1 MLDVSTY
8 RALSFDCYG
17 TLIDWDTGLAG
28 RLGPWADAHGVR
40 TDMAELLGRFADAQ
54 FREQSVRPAKNYRQ
68 VVGAAFDALGAAA
81 GAAVSAGER
90 AALVESIGTWPPFP
104 DTVAALRALKRRG
117 RVLGV
122 VSNVDRA
129 SFARTHRLLDGLL
142 DVVVTAEEVG
152 AYKPAPEMF
161 EALIEAFAERGIG
174 RSEILHVAQSRF
186 HDIGPAGAHG
196 LATVWVDRR
205 AGRPGRGVTLPSEAE
220 PLLRVESLA
229 ELIALLERESA
240 AG

>member
-1 MLDVSTY
+1 MLDVTTY

-28 RLGPWADAHGVR
+28 RLGPWAAAQGVA

-54 FREQSVRPAKNYRQ
+54 FREQSIRPAKNYRE
-68 VVGAAFDALGAAA
+68 VVGAAFDRLGEGA
-81 GAAVSAGER
+81 GVAVPVEDR
-90 AALVESIGTWPPFP
+90 AALVESIGSWPPFP
-104 DTVAALRALKRRG
+104 DTLAALRSLKRRG
-117 RVLGV
+117 QVLGV

-129 SFARTHRLLDGLL
+129 SFAHTHRLLGGLL

-152 AYKPAPEMF
+152 AYKPDALMF
-161 EALIEAFAERGIG
+161 EALVEAFAERGID

-186 HDIGPAGAHG
+186 HDIGPASAFG
-196 LATVWVDRR
+196 LDTVWVDRR

-220 PLLRVESLA
+220 PRLRVESLA
-229 ELIALLERESA
+229 ELIALFEGGRR
-240 AG
+240 GD